1 MGRTWNE
8 DEELADLLGALA
20 ARGLGDA
27 AARVEDA
34 FRVAARAH
42 AGQTRSHGGPYLKHP
57 VDVTKV
63 LLGEWGVADADLL
76 VAGLL
81 HDAVE
86 DSPLTLDEVEAGFG
100 AGVRT
105 LVEALT
111 KPAKEP
117 EPEDLPEAERAARKA
132 ARDRAYFERLAAA
145 PPEAAVVKAADRVSN
160 LRDLLRA
167 RWPEAKKRA
176 YVAEATEQLLPVV
189 REWAPA
195 AVAEALE
202 AAAREALGRL
212 DRGEGDLPD
221 VGPQDD
227 ASGLGEEDPALRRS
241 SYVSFFRRAADVFLY
256 HDLVGDIM
264 QLHEKVIAFI
274 DYFAAPRR
282 ESEARVAFAGDFLPG
297 DFDAFFEVLRQ
308 HLVLLGPGEDDAALT
323 ADWYPVQGPWVLS
336 YRPKSG
342 PAVLCYKDRRD
353 GQVVVETLS
362 PLLGRLWSLCQGDLS
377 LPEVVARLVK
387 ELPQEADLERK
398 VRDAVRAWT
407 HSDRQLL
414 KLLPRPRSAFELV
427 GLPPYVHSTM
437 PYPRMRAS
445 EGPTPEPSLRDY
457 HKLEITSADEQFERR
472 ETTLSHAFR
481 VPHPALA
488 SRTYGGQLARVLAER
503 EVVPDDGGRAP
514 MLLAEVGG
522 GTGFFARAF
531 LDGLALRAPR
541 VYNRARYVICDLAPA
556 LRASQKSRTAPHKDK
571 VRIVGGD
578 AEALPL
584 PDASVDLLLANEMIA
599 DLPVV
604 PVRRQ
609 DLDDGGQGGGFGADV
624 VRRYELPYD
633 DAPGLFFVNAGAIRL
648 LEECA
653 RVLRPGGAAFL
664 SEFGSSTQYPEQST
678 HLDHPEFSIHF
689 GHLRAAAARLGLEA
703 SVEELASLLELDGR
717 VEVLQTT
724 QSFFDT
730 LRAFLATHGVRLE
743 KVAYTRDML
752 RELLAGKV
760 DLERLEGVRFSPCG
774 QRVLGLKPPEFKVL
788 LLRKP
793 RVEGRAVQTVAVD
806 F

>member
-1 MGRTWNE
+1 MSRTWNE

-27 AARVEDA
+27 AGRVEDA
-34 FRVAARAH
+34 FRAAARAH
-42 AGQTRSHGGPYLKHP
+42 ASQTRSDGAPYLKHP
-57 VDVTKV
+57 VDVVKV
-63 LLGEWGVADADLL
+63 LLNEWGVTDVDLL

-81 HDAVE
+81 HDTVE

-100 AGVRT
+100 PAVRAI
-105 LVEALT
+105 VDALT
-111 KPAKEP
+111 KPPKP
-117 EPEDLPEAERAARKA
+117 DGPLSQAEKA
-132 ARDRAYFERLAAA
+132 ERDRAYFERLRAA
-145 PPEAAVVKAADRVSN
+145 PEGASVVKAADRVSN
-160 LRDLLRA
+160 LRDLVVA
-167 RWPEAKKRA
+167 RWSEAKKRR
-176 YVAEATEQLLPVV
+176 YVAEATDQLLPIV
-189 REWAPA
+189 RERAPA
-195 AVAEALE
+195 RVAEALE
-202 AAAREALGRL
+202 AAAGHALGRL

-221 VGPQDD
+221 VGPTDD
-227 ASGLGEEDPALRRS
+227 ARGLGEEDPALRRS
-241 SYVSFFRRAADVFLY
+241 AHLSFFRRAGDVFLY

-264 QLHEKVIAFI
+264 QLHEKVIGFI
-274 DYFAAPRR
+274 DYFAEPRR
-282 ESEARVAFAGDFLPG
+282 ESEARAAFAGDFLSG

-308 HLVLLGPGEDDAALT
+308 HLVLLGPGEDDARLV
-323 ADWYPVQGPWVLS
+323 ADWYPVHGPWVLS

-342 PAVLCYKDRRD
+342 APVLCYKDRRD
-353 GQVVVETLS
+353 GQAVVETLS

-377 LPEVVARLVK
+377 LPEVIARLVK
-387 ELPQEADLERK
+387 EFPKQPDLERH
-398 VRDAVRAWT
+398 VRDTVRAWT

-427 GLPPYVHSTM
+427 GLPPYVYSTM

-445 EGPTPEPSLRDY
+445 EGPSPEPSLREY

-481 VPHPALA
+481 VPHPALEN
-488 SRTYGGQLARVLAER
+488 RTYGGQLARVLVER
-503 EVVPDDGGRAP
+503 DAVPDDGGRSP
-514 MLLAEVGG
+514 MTLVEVGG

-556 LRASQKSRTAPHKDK
+556 LRASQKERTAPHKDK

-578 AEALPL
+578 AEGLPL
-584 PDASVDLLLANEMIA
+584 PDRSVDLLIANEMIA

-609 DLDDGGQGGGFGADV
+609 DLDDGGQEGGFGADL
-624 VRRYELPYD
+624 VRRYGLPFD
-633 DAPGLFFVNAGAIRL
+633 DAPGLFFLNVGAIRL

-653 RVLRPGGAAFL
+653 RVLKPGGTAFL
-664 SEFGSSTQYPEQST
+664 SEFGSLTQYPEQST

-689 GHLRAAAARLGLEA
+689 GHLRAAAAKLGLEA
-703 SVEELASLLELDGR
+703 SVEELTSILKLDGR

-730 LRAFLATHGVRLE
+730 LRAFLANHGVRLE
-743 KVAYTRDML
+743 KVAYTRDMF
-752 RELLAGKV
+752 RDLLGGKV
-760 DLERLEGVRFSPCG
+760 DMDRLEGVRFTPCG
-774 QRVLGLKPPEFKVL
+774 QRVLGLKPPEFKAL
-788 LLRKP
+788 LVRKP